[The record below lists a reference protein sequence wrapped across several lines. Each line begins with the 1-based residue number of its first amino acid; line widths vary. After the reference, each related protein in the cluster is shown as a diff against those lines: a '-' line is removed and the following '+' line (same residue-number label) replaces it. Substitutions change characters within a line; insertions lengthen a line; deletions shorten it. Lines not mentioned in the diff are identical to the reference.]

1 VTLALARDGT
11 VVAQIFSGGVPAGP
25 VTISWDRD
33 VSLPPGDYTAL
44 LTVVDALGSSQAS
57 VPFTLG

>member
-1 VTLALARDGT
+1 
-11 VVAQIFSGGVPAGP
+11 VPAGP